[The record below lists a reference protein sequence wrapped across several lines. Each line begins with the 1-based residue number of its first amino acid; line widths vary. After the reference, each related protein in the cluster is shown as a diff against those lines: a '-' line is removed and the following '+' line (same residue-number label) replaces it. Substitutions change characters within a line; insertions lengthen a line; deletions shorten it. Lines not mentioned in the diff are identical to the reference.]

1 MKKLL
6 SILILC
12 FCFSAT
18 AQNSSTIQQLLDE
31 GVTVGELLDAGITP
45 DEFYGVDYQGG
56 LIFDIDSITGK
67 GKVAYYMP
75 DEKICVCRR

>member
-6 SILILC
+6 SILLLC

-31 GVTVGELLDAGITP
+31 GVTVGELLDAR
-45 DEFYGVDYQGG
+45 
-56 LIFDIDSITGK
+56 L
-67 GKVAYYMP
+67 
-75 DEKICVCRR
+75 